1 MSPSLTVL
9 LVEPDNNTRALLTSA
24 LQGAGVNAVAVDD
37 FHSAKHVLQ
46 SHPPDVLITEIRL
59 GAYNGL
65 HLLLRAKSAH
75 RALIAFVTARN
86 ADPVL
91 KREAEQ
97 LGATFV
103 VKEGDQQWIAAL
115 VAMFRTSLPTG
126 PAGAV

>member
-1 MSPSLTVL
+1 MSPPLTVL
-9 LVEPDNNTRALLTSA
+9 LVEPDNNIRALVSGA
-24 LQGAGVNAVAVDD
+24 LQGAGVNVVALDD
-37 FHSAKHVLQ
+37 FQAAKHVLQ

-75 RALIAFVTARN
+75 RALIAFVTARS

-103 VKEGDQQWIAAL
+103 VKEGDERWISAF